1 KKALESFLTKLYAV
15 HSGLIPEPKLAVDE
29 FLVYR
34 LHQKIDV
41 LSGYYRSII
50 YDKYHKD
57 SSFNENIKKWFYDQG
72 WSFSEDDEDFN
83 KVARQTAYLLVN
95 KILFYDC
102 LQAKRPQELDPLGIP
117 ETLTKGATLQGFLL
131 LYFKQVLNINYET
144 IFTAD
149 FIDTIAFPNSEE
161 VVEEIKDILKVLRRY
176 DFPTLGF
183 EIIGRIF
190 ERLIPPI
197 ERHNLGQYFTNPDVV
212 DLILKFCLHHEDDK
226 IIDPSCGAGTFLV
239 RAYQHKKIM
248 NARLEHEKIL
258 ETLWGTDIA
267 KFPAHLATI
276 NLAINDLGVDKNYP
290 NILHQ
295 DFFDLLVGKD
305 GFDPEKWRVAR
316 SKTLGIAERDVVAP
330 RLFDA
335 IVGNPPYTRQEK
347 IAEISTENEEY
358 KENIVRK
365 VLSDLNGNKFAD
377 MGKRAGIYAYFFIH
391 GTKFLKDGG
400 YFGFIVSNSWLDV
413 DYGKGFQEFFLKN
426 YKIITIIES
435 KVERWFEEADINTCI
450 IILQKCSD
458 ENERND
464 NIVRFVYL
472 KKPLC
477 DFIPPAENI
486 WEKQIERLDEID
498 KLKKTILAHK
508 EFYENDD
515 LRIYP
520 KSQAELWNEGFDTEE
535 NKYIG
540 SKWGKYLRAPGIFFK
555 ILEKGKTRLVP
566 LKNIA
571 HVMRGFTTG
580 ANEFFYLTEEEIKKK
595 KIEEEF
601 WMHKDENGS
610 WVPNYVI
617 KSPRECKS
625 IIVKPE
631 QLKYRVLMIHKDRKD
646 LEGTKVLKYIKEG
659 ERKKLNDR
667 ATYHNK
673 SRWYDLGSWEKPDLV
688 WSDAYNDRYGVY
700 DTKKTWADKR
710 FFLIYLKKKADNILL
725 QSYLNSSIIPLMIE
739 IDGITNLGEGA
750 IYTNVYQLKRLQ
762 TPPSITKKLQRRLST
777 LLERISNREILPV
790 FDELSAGSADEVSL
804 DKVKSDRRELDKI
817 IMGDILGLTDEEQL
831 EVYRAVIDLVSSR
844 LKKAKSLDNDKVING
859 IHVKGFTK
867 SVLDEIDKE
876 V

>member
-1 KKALESFLTKLYAV
+1 MRTEKNKSVDPFDMSIHKTEQSAVALLMHWMRDIIKDKNLDLGPPDVETSGSDGKRPDTVIYESLRSKNVLCVIEAKQPYFNIFNEDDLKEPARKKATQRKAKYFAVTNFKTLIWYNTEKVNSLKPEEEQIIAKYDLSNIENLDNIEHTRYSAPIKKALESFLTKLYAV
-15 HSGLIPEPKLAVDE
+15 HSGLIPEPKLAIDE

-295 DFFDLLVGKD
+295 DFFDLFVGKD

-498 KLKKTILAHK
+498 KLKKTILAHRDI
-508 EFYENDD
+508 YENDE
-515 LRIYP
+515 LRIFP
-520 KSQAELWNEGFDTEE
+520 KSQKELWDEGFDVEE
-535 NKYIG
+535 NKYVG
-540 SKWGKYLRAPGIFFK
+540 AKWGKYLRAPDIFFK
-555 ILEKGKTRLVP
+555 ILEKCKGKFVP
-566 LKNIA
+566 LKEIA
-571 HVMRGFTTG
+571 KIRRGFTTG

-595 KIEEEF
+595 GIEKEF
-601 WMHKDENGS
+601 WMQKDKDGN
-610 WVPNYVI
+610 WMPNKIMV
-617 KSPRECKS
+617 SPREGRN
-625 IIVKPE
+625 VVVNPDT
-631 QLKYRVLMIHKDRKD
+631 LK
-646 LEGTKVLKYIKEG
+646 
-659 ERKKLNDR
+659 
-667 ATYHNK
+667 
-673 SRWYDLGSWEKPDLV
+673 
-688 WSDAYNDRYGVY
+688 
-700 DTKKTWADKR
+700 
-710 FFLIYLKKKADNILL
+710 
-725 QSYLNSSIIPLMIE
+725 
-739 IDGITNLGEGA
+739 
-750 IYTNVYQLKRLQ
+750 
-762 TPPSITKKLQRRLST
+762 
-777 LLERISNREILPV
+777 
-790 FDELSAGSADEVSL
+790 
-804 DKVKSDRRELDKI
+804 
-817 IMGDILGLTDEEQL
+817 
-831 EVYRAVIDLVSSR
+831 
-844 LKKAKSLDNDKVING
+844 
-859 IHVKGFTK
+859 
-867 SVLDEIDKE
+867 
-876 V
+876 